1 MIVEMK
7 GIVESKPR
15 RGDMFVE
22 MKRIVESKTRRGDM
36 IVKINGSLSL
46 NP

>member
-1 MIVEMK
+1 MI
-7 GIVESKPR
+7 
-15 RGDMFVE
+15 VE